1 MSAAVFHCKIAIVG
15 YGPTGPHAL
24 AELINCREPLS
35 ITIFDK
41 GERAGAGMPCSRIAS
56 NRLMLADI
64 ASVEVPPLQ
73 CSGAPNVWVKIGGSA
88 SIY

>member
-1 MSAAVFHCKIAIVG
+1 M
-15 YGPTGPHAL
+15 
-24 AELINCREPLS
+24 AELTNCREPLS

-41 GERAGAGMPCSRIAS
+41 GERAGAGMPCFRVAS
-56 NRLMLADI
+56 NRLMLANI

-73 CSGAPNVWVKIGGSA
+73 CGGAPNVWVKTDRST